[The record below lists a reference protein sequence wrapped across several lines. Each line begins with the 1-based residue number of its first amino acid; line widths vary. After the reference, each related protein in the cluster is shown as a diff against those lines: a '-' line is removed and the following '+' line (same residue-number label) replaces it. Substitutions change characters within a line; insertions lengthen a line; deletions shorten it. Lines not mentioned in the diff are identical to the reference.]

1 MKEGTGMGT
10 DDLFK
15 KRRAERQ
22 QRKYEYK
29 NPKVN
34 SYLIITEGERTEPLY
49 FRGLKKLIQEK
60 VGGAVDIVEAPRIDI
75 HGEGCATGKLIEI
88 ADQKVKDAKIIYQNI
103 WVVFDKDDFADFDQ
117 AIEAGTSRGY
127 HIAWSNQSFEYW
139 LYLHFC
145 YADSALHREDWASKL
160 SDIFKQYGLGDGTY
174 KKNYEE
180 IYALV
185 NRYDGVNAAIKNAK
199 RRMAGFEKSGKK
211 ASEYD
216 PGTKVHVLVENL
228 KQYLENEI

>member
-1 MKEGTGMGT
+1 MGT

-117 AIEAGTSRGY
+117 AIEAGTSRVIILPGAINLSNIGCICTFVMQTP
-127 HIAWSNQSFEYW
+127 HCIARTGQAN
-139 LYLHFC
+139 
-145 YADSALHREDWASKL
+145 
-160 SDIFKQYGLGDGTY
+160 
-174 KKNYEE
+174 
-180 IYALV
+180 
-185 NRYDGVNAAIKNAK
+185 
-199 RRMAGFEKSGKK
+199 
-211 ASEYD
+211 
-216 PGTKVHVLVENL
+216 
-228 KQYLENEI
+228 